1 MADKFAIK
9 VVCTQCGKDD
19 FLALEEDKTKALL
32 FDTPEEA
39 MAYTQSLSK
48 RKARTFRSPDPDP
61 NPLYECP
68 NHACRVISPMY
79 SLQLNVVKYQS

>member
-1 MADKFAIK
+1 MEDKFAIK

-19 FLALEEDKTKALL
+19 FLTSEEDKTKALL

-39 MAYTQSLSK
+39 MAYKQSLSK
-48 RKARTFRSPDPDP
+48 RKERAFRSPDP

-68 NHACRVISPMY
+68 NHACGVISPMY

>member
-1 MADKFAIK
+1 MEDKFAIK
-9 VVCTQCGKDD
+9 VVCTQCREDN
-19 FLALEEDKTKALL
+19 FLASEEDKTKTLL

-39 MAYTQSLSK
+39 VAYTQSLSE
-48 RKARTFRSPDPDP
+48 RKARTFGSPDP

-68 NHACRVISPMY
+68 NHGCGVISPMY